1 MVKKLAPVLTGEVTI
16 QPSCAPP
23 LDFDCVMPHIHRQ
36 CARKETVEEGR
47 HMDWKTLLAYI
58 TGSVD
63 QELLLQNEYLVTE
76 NRILRNQIT
85 GRIRLSDGERKAL
98 ADIGEKLGK
107 QALAEVAKIVTPD
120 TIVAWHR
127 MLVAQKC
134 DGSRQRKAP
143 GRPTIDQELEALVVR
158 MARENRSWGYD
169 RIIDALANL
178 GYTISD
184 QTVGNILKR
193 HGIPPAPERKTTTT
207 WKERIRTHMDVL
219 VATDFF
225 TAEVWTLG
233 GLVTYYVLFFIHL
246 GSRKVHI
253 AAMTPH
259 PNEAWMMQ
267 AARNVTMEEW
277 GFLAPGQYLIHDRD
291 GKYCPAF
298 QHIIDA
304 AGVKRVPLPPR
315 SPNLNAY
322 AERWVRSVKE
332 ECLSRLILFG
342 EGSLRRALTQYMAH
356 FHHERNH
363 QGKGNVLL
371 CPPSRADERRPGPMH
386 CRERLGG
393 LLKYYECE
401 AA

>member
-1 MVKKLAPVLTGEVTI
+1 
-16 QPSCAPP
+16 
-23 LDFDCVMPHIHRQ
+23 
-36 CARKETVEEGR
+36 
-47 HMDWKTLLAYI
+47 MDWKQLLAYM

-63 QELLLQNEYLVTE
+63 QELLMRNEYLVTE
-76 NRILRNQIT
+76 NRILRQQIT
-85 GRIRLSDGERKAL
+85 GRVRLSDGERKTL
-98 ADIGEKLGK
+98 AELGK
-107 QALAEVAKIVTPD
+107 QLGRQALVEVA
-120 TIVAWHR
+120 TIVKPETILAWHR
-127 MLVAQKC
+127 TLVAKKF
-134 DGSRQRKAP
+134 DGSPQRKAP
-143 GRPTIDQELEALVVR
+143 GRPMIDPEVEALVMR

-169 RIIDALANL
+169 RIVGALANL

-207 WKERIRTHMDVL
+207 WQEFIRTHMEVL

-253 AAMTPH
+253 AGITPH
-259 PNEAWMMQ
+259 PNEAWMVQ
-267 AARNVTMEEW
+267 VARNLTMEAW
-277 GFLAPGQYLIHDRD
+277 GFLSPGQYLIHDHD
-291 GKYCPAF
+291 AKFCAAF
-298 QHIIDA
+298 QQIIDDA
-304 AGVKRVPLPPR
+304 DIEYMVLPPR

-332 ECLSRLILFG
+332 ECLTRLILFG
-342 EGSLRRALTQYMAH
+342 EAALYRALHEYVEH
-356 FHHERNH
+356 YHHERNH
-363 QGKGNVLL
+363 QGKGNALL
-371 CPPSRADERRPGPMH
+371 FPAVSQDPERAGPMR

-393 LLKYYECE
+393 LLKYYERE